1 MKDGRIHL
9 GMLAFVMPFRPIE
22 ETFNGGK
29 VWFGLYEDA
38 DVNHNTL
45 NPFTSYEICNN
56 AENQAENNP
65 INWASDHKVNFSK
78 EIQLVFWNHDKVSL

>member
-56 AENQAENNP
+56 TEILGENNP
-65 INWASDHKVNFSK
+65 VNQTSGHEADLSK
-78 EIQLVFWNHDKVSL
+78 KIHFVSRITTR